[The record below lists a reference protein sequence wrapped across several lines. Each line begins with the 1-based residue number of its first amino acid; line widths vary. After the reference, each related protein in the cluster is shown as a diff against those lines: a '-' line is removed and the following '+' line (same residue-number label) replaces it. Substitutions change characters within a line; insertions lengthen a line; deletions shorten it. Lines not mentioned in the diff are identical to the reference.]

1 MRAMQKEPSPTID
14 KDSMPR
20 ARSTCPIYAEK
31 RRARAEHD
39 IVPAGPSATAWPPT
53 CAMRHLLK
61 NPQRSSAVKVA
72 STQVI
77 KSAMGP
83 PDQKYQIAGRIVLD
97 GSGRLAQINGL
108 DPVMFSHAS
117 RMLTTASGAIRP
129 PWCQA
134 GQARSRRAR
143 AGSRATA
150 RPADRRTRARIA
162 FAPPPSVFE
171 RAGNA
176 RRRPWS
182 AAIS

>member
-108 DPVMFSHAS
+108 DPVMFSHANDQAVHFVEDLHQRGALGGAHRRW
-117 RMLTTASGAIRP
+117 RMRCCGE
-129 PWCQA
+129 A
-134 GQARSRRAR
+134 GRQFGCATRR
-143 AGSRATA
+143 
-150 RPADRRTRARIA
+150 
-162 FAPPPSVFE
+162 
-171 RAGNA
+171 
-176 RRRPWS
+176 
-182 AAIS
+182 